1 MIHVIL
7 ITLLSL
13 ITVDAESRI
22 RLRKVK
28 EPPKTCA
35 VMKED
40 GLLSRPTKPIW
51 STEKHSVVVGEEI
64 TLLNDL
70 GVKVCSWNKS
80 NFSGLG
86 DVASFRFY
94 VDEYKE
100 YIYPFIDRKE
110 LGYTMLKVPFKNCS
124 LKEQVTLA
132 KLDFPVCEKPKKS
145 SKKRRKKVAK
155 T

>member
-7 ITLLSL
+7 LTLLSL

-28 EPPKTCA
+28 EPVRTCSI
-35 VMKED
+35 MKED
-40 GLLSRPTKPIW
+40 DLLSRPTKPIW

-80 NFSGLG
+80 SFSSLG
-86 DVASFRFY
+86 DVSSFRFY

-100 YIYPFIDRKE
+100 FIYPYIDRKE
-110 LGYTMLKVPFKNCS
+110 LGFTLMKVPFKNCS
-124 LKEQVTLA
+124 LDDQVTLA
-132 KLDFPVCEKPKKS
+132 KLDFPTCEKPKKV
-145 SKKRRKKVAK
+145 SKKRKKKVAK